1 MYVIFE
7 GIDTT
12 GKSTQIELFKQHH
25 NEVVTVKEPG
35 NTKLGKTLRE
45 IILNSRHQ
53 PSFNTELFLFLAD
66 RAQNFAENI
75 AGKDH
80 DIILSD
86 RGMISGIAYAL
97 ANNQDLKMDFL
108 IALNQFALGGNLP
121 HAVVFFQT
129 NRNLILERLM
139 EKEHDNIE
147 QRGIEYLLKVQDLMK
162 KVLDKLPIRVLKIDA
177 NQTREKIYK
186 QIEDFIYDT
195 SA

>member
-25 NEVVTVKEPG
+25 DSIITLKEPG
-35 NTKLGKTLRE
+35 NTKLGETLRDL
-45 IILNSRHQ
+45 ILNSEH
-53 PSFNTELFLFLAD
+53 SLAFNTELFLFLAD

-121 HAVVFFQT
+121 DAVVFFHT
-129 NRNLILERLM
+129 NRDLIVARLE

-147 QRGIEYLLKVQDLMK
+147 QRGIDYLLKVQDLMEA
-162 KVLDKLPIRVLKIDA
+162 VLSKLPVRVLKVDA
-177 NQTREKIYK
+177 QQTREKIY
-186 QIEDFIYDT
+186 QEIEEFIYDT

>member
-25 NEVVTVKEPG
+25 DEVVTLKEPG
-35 NTKLGKTLRE
+35 NTKLGETLRE
-45 IILNSRHQ
+45 IILNSAHQ
-53 PSFNTELFLFLAD
+53 LAFNTELFLFLAD

-108 IALNQFALGGNLP
+108 IALNQFALNGNLP
-121 HAVVFFQT
+121 HAVVFFKT
-129 NRNLILERLM
+129 NRDLILERIM

-147 QRGIEYLLKVQDLMK
+147 QRGIDYLLKVQDLMEA
-162 KVLDKLPIRVLKIDA
+162 VLDELPTRVLTIDA
-177 NQTREKIYK
+177 AQTREKIYK